1 MSTSEDKIVSK
12 SDAAQNSEEK
22 ASKNWSSVGR
32 EDVEKKKANNYFYND
47 DLILNINIFYV
58 ATRLPVPISSSY
70 LQRAG
75 SMTSLREAPKNIFLG
90 KFPK

>member
-22 ASKNWSSVGR
+22 ASKNWSSIGR

-47 DLILNINIFYV
+47 DLILNINVFHD
-58 ATRLPVPISSSY
+58 LPALISPSY

-75 SMTSLREAPKNIFLG
+75 SMTSLREAPKNGF
-90 KFPK
+90 